1 MGDLYADGQTGSRS
15 AFLSALTKLQATGQ
29 GILDDLAAVR
39 QTTIAEFEQ
48 GLTALN
54 GRHQRANRLLS
65 ADLAGQFVVSDFLDI
80 DQTLT
85 SATVRADSQAVTLRQ
100 RKTAPPAVIDS
111 QTFTSSAGSVE
122 KFGNL
127 YQVYLPNDSVPTG
140 TFQIKFAAAA
150 DLSLLVF
157 DLLLTPSNPAIVVQ
171 VSPDGVYYTPA
182 VKITRNGARVS
193 AYLPPGEIR
202 FLTIA
207 ITPSMPDNI
216 GGYTYTFGLQ
226 GFYPYQVAFHLE
238 SQLTSK
244 AVTVY
249 PQSAGLTT
257 SFAGDDEMTAFVS
270 LDGLTFTSVLPGS
283 VLPVP
288 GAVSVSGDGAAT
300 AGASVSQPNL
310 APAISPVNYTPT
322 AGTTFPLVPGAAPD
336 GSYAGVLAPGQWGVY
351 GSYAVPVTPGVQYT
365 FSGYIDQPATSTGLS
380 YWLLSDATRS
390 TFYAALNQTPGK
402 KGIISTTVTIP
413 AGVTAVYVLFSIG
426 GVINQTAGNL
436 VFAQPVLSLT
446 AAPVADGTMSWHDE
460 HGVLVSA
467 LPANVYPRS
476 LTVLDN
482 NNVPVPVAAGLNPA
496 NATHVTKPVVC
507 WFNNKLT
514 YRPYTGPVTDH
525 FSVSYVYGPA
535 SLDAY
540 LRVQLVSRDRAA
552 TPVFK
557 GMTLVNA

>member
-1 MGDLYADGQTGSRS
+1 VGDLYADGQTGSRS
-15 AFLSALTKLQATGQ
+15 ALLSALTKLQATGQ
-29 GILDDLAAVR
+29 GILDDLATVR

-54 GRHQRANRLLS
+54 GRHQRANRVLA

-100 RKTAPPAVIDS
+100 RKTAPPALIDN

-140 TFQIKFAAAA
+140 TFQIKFAATV

-157 DLLLTPSNPAIVVQ
+157 DLLLTPSNPAISVQ
-171 VSPDGVYYTPA
+171 VSPDGVYYTSA
-182 VKITRNGARVS
+182 TKVTRNGARVS
-193 AYLPPGEIR
+193 AYLPPVEIR

-244 AVTVY
+244 PVTVY
-249 PQSAGLTT
+249 PQSAGIATN
-257 SFAGDDEMTAFVS
+257 FAGDDDLTAFVS
-270 LDGLTFTSVLPGS
+270 LDGLTFTNVLPGS

-288 GAVSVSGDGAAT
+288 GAVQVTGAASVGANGLMTWAVGTGT
-300 AGASVSQPNL
+300 A
-310 APAISPVNYTPT
+310 
-322 AGTTFPLVPGAAPD
+322 
-336 GSYAGVLAPGQWGVY
+336 
-351 GSYAVPVTPGVQYT
+351 
-365 FSGYIDQPATSTGLS
+365 
-380 YWLLSDATRS
+380 
-390 TFYAALNQTPGK
+390 
-402 KGIISTTVTIP
+402 
-413 AGVTAVYVLFSIG
+413 
-426 GVINQTAGNL
+426 
-436 VFAQPVLSLT
+436 
-446 AAPVADGTMSWHDE
+446 
-460 HGVLVSA
+460 SA
-467 LPANVYPRS
+467 LPVNVYPQS
-476 LTVLDN
+476 LTVLDKD
-482 NNVPVPVAAGLNPA
+482 NVPVPIAAGLNPA
-496 NATHVTKPVVC
+496 DATHVTKPVVC
-507 WFNNKLT
+507 WFNNTLT
-514 YRPYTGPVTDH
+514 YRPYTGTISDPFT
-525 FSVSYVYGPA
+525 VSYVYGPS
-535 SLDAY
+535 SLQAY
-540 LRVQLVSRDRAA
+540 LRVQLVSRDRAS